1 MMVLML
7 LCGIL
12 GGLLSAV
19 ATGLAGFGWLAML
32 MAYSAGGMLSVLAVL
47 GGTVLLRPMLASR
60 PRLISMQPSAR

>member
-19 ATGLAGFGWLAML
+19 ATALAGFGWLGVLA
-32 MAYSAGGMLSVLAVL
+32 AYSAGGMLSVLAAL
-47 GGTVLLRPMLASR
+47 GGTFLLRPMLATR
-60 PRLISMQPSAR
+60 PSLLPLQPSVR

>member
-32 MAYSAGGMLSVLAVL
+32 AAYSAGGMLSVLAIL
-47 GGTVLLRPMLASR
+47 GGMFLLRPMLANR
-60 PRLISMQPSAR
+60 PRLIPMQPSVR